1 MQKNTTG
8 RDGSEWLD
16 TDGRFIWHP
25 FTPLGINEFP
35 LLVTGG
41 RGAYLF
47 THDGRAILDAVSSWW
62 VNLHGHANPEIAQA
76 VAAQAE
82 ALEHVIF
89 AGFTHKPAIELAEHI
104 STALPFP
111 GARIFYSDNGSTAV
125 EVALKIALQY
135 WYILGAKKR
144 KAVALKGA
152 YHGDTFGSMAV
163 GERGIFT
170 RPFHPLLFD
179 VTFVDF
185 PSPDATESVYR
196 QFTRALDEG
205 DVACFIYEPL
215 VQAAGGMRMYAA
227 DLLDRMLGYAKEKNV
242 LCIADEVFT
251 GFGRTG
257 KLFASEY
264 MKHTPDLIALSKG
277 LTGGTLPLG
286 VTAVSQK
293 VHEAFEGGGTER
305 TFYHGH
311 SYTANPIAC
320 AAALASYRLLRK
332 PDCESAI
339 ARISRSHAEF
349 AARIGQHG
357 RVRNARSLGTILA
370 IEIEAGE
377 TRYDNTIAASIYR
390 YFLNR
395 DILLRPLGN
404 VIYTVPPYVI
414 TEEDCQRIYSAIT
427 DFLSQL

>member
-1 MQKNTTG
+1 MQNSTTG
-8 RDGSEWLD
+8 REANEWLD
-16 TDGRFIWHP
+16 ADRRIIWHP
-25 FTPLGINEFP
+25 FTPLSKKEPP
-35 LLVTGG
+35 LYITGG

-47 THDGRAILDAVSSWW
+47 THDGRSILDAVSSWW
-62 VNLHGHANPEIAQA
+62 VNLHGHGHPEIARA

-82 ALEHVIF
+82 TLEHVIF

-104 STALPFP
+104 CSSLPFQH
-111 GARIFYSDNGSTAV
+111 GRIFFSDNGSTAV

-135 WYILGAKKR
+135 WYILGREKR
-144 KAVALKGA
+144 KVVALKGA

-170 RPFHPLLFD
+170 RPFHQLLFE
-179 VTFVDF
+179 VAFIDF
-185 PSPDATESVYR
+185 PASNTTENVLQ
-196 QFTRALDEG
+196 QFMSTIDGG

-227 DLLDRMLGYAKEKNV
+227 DVLDRMLGYAQDKNV

-257 KLFASEY
+257 RMFASEY
-264 MKHTPDLIALSKG
+264 VKRRPDLIALSKG

-286 VTAVSQK
+286 VTAVSQR
-293 VHEAFEGGGTER
+293 VYEAFEGGGPER

-320 AAALASYRLLRK
+320 AAANASYRLLQQR
-332 PDCESAI
+332 DCQTSI
-339 ARISRSHAEF
+339 ARISRSHADF
-349 AARIGQHG
+349 VMKIHNHR
-357 RVRNARSLGTILA
+357 RVRDARSLGTILA
-370 IEIEAGE
+370 VEVEAGE
-377 TRYDNTIAASIYR
+377 TRYDNQIADDMYS
-390 YFLNR
+390 YFLDR
-395 DILLRPLGN
+395 GILLRPLGN
-404 VIYTVPPYVI
+404 VIYTVPPYII

-427 DFLSQL
+427 DFLDQL

>member
-1 MQKNTTG
+1 MQNSITSREK
-8 RDGSEWLD
+8 SEWLK
-16 TDGRFIWHP
+16 TDSRSVWHP
-25 FTPLGINEFP
+25 FTPLGRKEPP
-35 LLVTGG
+35 LFVTSG

-62 VNLHGHANPEIAQA
+62 VNLHGHGHPEIAKA

-82 ALEHVIF
+82 TLEHVIF

-104 STALPFP
+104 GSILPFRD
-111 GARIFYSDNGSTAV
+111 GRIFYSDNGSTAV
-125 EVALKIALQY
+125 EVALKMALQY
-135 WYILGAKKR
+135 WYILGIEKR
-144 KAVALKGA
+144 KVIALKGA

-163 GERGIFT
+163 GERGLFT

-185 PSPDATESVYR
+185 PSPDAAEDVLR
-196 QFTRALDEG
+196 QFRTVVENN

-215 VQAAGGMRMYAA
+215 IQAAGGMRMYGA
-227 DLLDRMLGYAKEKNV
+227 DVLDRMLTYAKEKDV

-257 KLFASEY
+257 KMLASDY
-264 MKHTPDLIALSKG
+264 MKHAPDLIALSKG
-277 LTGGTLPLG
+277 ITGGTLPLG
-286 VTAVSQK
+286 ATAASKK
-293 VHEAFEGGGTER
+293 VYSVFESEGSEH

-320 AAALASYRLLRK
+320 AAANASYRLLIQ
-332 PDCESAI
+332 PDCQEAI
-339 ARISRSHAEF
+339 VRIARSHAEF
-349 AARIGQHG
+349 VERIRDHR
-357 RVRNARSLGTILA
+357 RVRDARSLGTVLA
-370 IEIEAGE
+370 VEIESGE
-377 TRYDNTIAASIYR
+377 TRYDNQIAAGMYR
-390 YFLNR
+390 YFLDR

-414 TEEDCQRIYSAIT
+414 SEEDCQRIYSAIT
-427 DFLSQL
+427 DFLDQL